1 MRVALRGQRWI
12 ISVLVVALVA
22 APSLAQGL
30 LPPSLA
36 DAVDEAIVQVN
47 VVFDSG
53 GRPARGS
60 GSGIVVDPSGLILT
74 AEHVINRATSLEIQL
89 QNGATY
95 PARIVGRDPVYD
107 SALLRIESQKLLPI
121 ASLGAAATLQSGDL
135 VAAFGRAPRRRA
147 GPSPGTFIELDLEAR
162 PGTPYLRSTAVV
174 FPGDSGGAL
183 VNDRGE
189 VIGLIV
195 AITRNGQI
203 SLAVSIDAIKSIMDD
218 LRAGV
223 VRHPW
228 LGIFG
233 TTITPELARE
243 LGFSVSGGV
252 LILEVAEGGPAALAG
267 VRGGRATSPRE
278 IPRGGDVITEIDG
291 VAMPTFGTLAAYVL
305 SKRIGDV
312 ITLEVRRDGFTY
324 TIPVVLGERP
334 NT

>member
-1 MRVALRGQRWI
+1 MRVALRGQRWM

-36 DAVDEAIVQVN
+36 DAVDETIVQVN

-107 SALLRIESQKLLPI
+107 SALLRIESQKLPI
-121 ASLGAAATLQSGDL
+121 ASLGAAATLQPGEL
-135 VAAFGRAPRRRA
+135 VTAFGRAPRRRA

-203 SLAVSIDAIKSIMDD
+203 SLAVSIDAIKAIMDD

-243 LGFSVSGGV
+243 LGLSVSSGV
-252 LILEVAEGGPAALAG
+252 LILGVAEGGPAALAG

-278 IPRGGDVITEIDG
+278 IPRGGDVITAIDG

-312 ITLEVRRDGFTY
+312 VTLEVRRDGLIY
-324 TIPVVLGERP
+324 TIPMVLGERP
-334 NT
+334 TT